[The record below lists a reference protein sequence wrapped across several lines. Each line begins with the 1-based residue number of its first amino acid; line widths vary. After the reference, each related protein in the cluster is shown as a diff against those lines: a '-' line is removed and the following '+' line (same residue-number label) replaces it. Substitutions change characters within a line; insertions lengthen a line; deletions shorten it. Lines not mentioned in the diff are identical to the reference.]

1 MISVLV
7 VEDEPIAA
15 RAHRAYVER
24 VTGFSVAGVAHS
36 RIEAERELG
45 KGASIWCC
53 WTCICRTA
61 AGSTCSAGSAPP
73 VRRST

>member
-24 VTGFSVAGVAHS
+24 VTGFSVAGVDHS

-45 KGASIWCC
+45 KGGIDLVLLDLHLPSLDGFGVIEAI
-53 WTCICRTA
+53 RA
-61 AGSTCSAGSAPP
+61 FNGRA
-73 VRRST
+73 